1 MGERRRGRGGPA
13 DGPLNQAEG
22 EAVRE
27 EIDLFGSPE
36 VLFGCRHLPSEASG
50 GGVLV
55 CLGPPFDTAVDEGR
69 SARLA
74 RRLAGAGVAV
84 QRFRYRGTWPSDG
97 DPSELTFDRL
107 VDDARSALDLLRDR
121 TGVRRVAFVGAR
133 LGALV
138 AARLARDVPG
148 APVVLWSPVPDARS
162 ALELAARARAARGAH
177 DSADDRAT
185 DGPHP
190 GDPAADDGTDGAL
203 PAPDPLALHLVDPPA
218 PEVDLFDTP
227 LAVDLAGST
236 VRSLADELGAGP
248 RPLLVVDTA
257 DDGWA
262 DDRETVVAS
271 CRARGVAVDVAKHPC
286 DGERAG
292 RIVPTRPADELID
305 DTAAWLAA
313 RLGPPTSTAPGAGG
327 PGEGPDDPG
336 VAP

>member
-1 MGERRRGRGGPA
+1 
-13 DGPLNQAEG
+13 
-22 EAVRE
+22 VRE

-36 VLFGCRHLPSEASG
+36 VVFGCRHLPAEASG

-74 RRLAGAGVAV
+74 RRLAAAGVVV
-84 QRFRYRGTWPSDG
+84 QRFRSRGTWPSDG
-97 DPSELTFDRL
+97 DPAELTFDRL

-121 TGVRRVAFVGAR
+121 TGVRQVAFVGAR
-133 LGALV
+133 FGALV

-148 APVVLWSPVPDARS
+148 APVVLWSPVPDARG
-162 ALELAARARAARGAH
+162 ALELAARARTARRAH
-177 DSADDRAT
+177 EATDDRAT
-185 DGPHP
+185 GGAPRP
-190 GDPAADDGTDGAL
+190 AGDPAADDLSDRPPL
-203 PAPDPLALHLVDPPA
+203 APDPLALHLADPPA

-262 DDRETVVAS
+262 DERETVVAS
-271 CRARGVAVDVAKHPC
+271 CRARGVTVDVAKHPC

-292 RIVPTRPADELID
+292 RVVPTRSADELID
-305 DTAAWLAA
+305 DTAAWLVA
-313 RLGPPTSTAPGAGG
+313 RLAAPTSPPHRPDEPGDG
-327 PGEGPDDPG
+327 PVIPG